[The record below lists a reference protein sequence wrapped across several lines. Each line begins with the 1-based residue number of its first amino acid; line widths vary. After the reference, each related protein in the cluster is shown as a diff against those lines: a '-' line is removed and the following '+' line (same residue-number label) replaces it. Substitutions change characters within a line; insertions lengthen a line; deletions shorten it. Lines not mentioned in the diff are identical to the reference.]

1 MKTPLLLLTAV
12 IVVLTGGRAHAVP
25 DKTFTSSGQIL
36 PGESWNLVYIYNDDT
51 IVDML
56 GGWVDTLCTY
66 DESTLNLSGGE
77 INTFNAYESST
88 VNAFGGTIYSLTA
101 YNFST
106 VEVEIGANFNR
117 LDALGS
123 SNININSGTVSH
135 ISAAQFG
142 IVNLLG
148 GNITDKLWAGES
160 GIINIYGY
168 NLFKTNSEGNYG
180 YGFVNGEWEDHTH
193 FSIDLSGSDTY
204 SRVILHEIPEP
215 ATLLLLALG
224 GLLSRN
230 RLRKADNFDII
241 ISALTTHKTS
251 KGG

>member
-1 MKTPLLLLTAV
+1 MEYKSFL
-12 IVVLTGGRAHAVP
+12 
-25 DKTFTSSGQIL
+25 KQ
-36 PGESWNLVYIYNDDT
+36 
-51 IVDML
+51 
-56 GGWVDTLCTY
+56 TL
-66 DESTLNLSGGE
+66 
-77 INTFNAYESST
+77 
-88 VNAFGGTIYSLTA
+88 
-101 YNFST
+101 
-106 VEVEIGANFNR
+106 
-117 LDALGS
+117 
-123 SNININSGTVSH
+123 
-135 ISAAQFG
+135 
-142 IVNLLG
+142 
-148 GNITDKLWAGES
+148 
-160 GIINIYGY
+160 
-168 NLFKTNSEGNYG
+168 EGNYG